1 VSRTLEPLAEDEL
14 RAEREMLE
22 YARRCLAAMRRRT
35 RSLRAAGA
43 DPYAAESVEWHLRQR
58 AAALAD
64 DGRTGLFFG
73 RLDYDDRADPPEAR
87 FYIGRRHVSDPDG
100 DPVVIDW
107 RAGLAHPFYRASP
120 TRRYGV
126 RVRRRFGY
134 RGGTLTSIQDEVLD
148 LLDEAEAMA
157 AADRVLVAEI
167 ERPRIGPMRDIVA
180 TIQPEQDDLIRAPL
194 SETIVIQGGPGTG
207 KTAVGLHRAAFLLYE
222 HRERLARDG
231 VLVVGPG
238 PAYLAFIRD
247 VLPGLG
253 EVDVAQRSI
262 EDLVAEV
269 AVTRTD
275 DPEVAA
281 VKADDRMAAVVRR
294 AAFLHVRPP
303 ALPLEVRWRHRVVRL
318 PAGRLRQRVDELV
331 AGDLRYQVGREHLRD
346 WLVERCLRHLEHTEG
361 LSALDSPTEVQRSL
375 GARPEVREFLRRTWP
390 VLDPVRLVF
399 RLLTEPAFLARAA
412 DGILTERERE
422 LLLWGRRP
430 RSAKAAAWSVGDAFL
445 VDEAVDVLGGTRT
458 FGHVVA
464 DEAQDL
470 SAMQLR
476 AIGRRC
482 RFGSATL
489 LGDLAQRTTPWS
501 PERWRDAVGHLDR
514 RPVRLEHLPRAFRAP
529 KEVLDFANRLLPRIA
544 PEVRPARSVRSVPG
558 SLRIR
563 QVPPAATRGETATG
577 GAEAEAATG
586 ATGATASG
594 AALTA
599 AWVRAL
605 GEALAEDG
613 SVGLVVADAAVPAA
627 GAELVRR
634 RVEFREVDRFDTATR
649 LALVPASAVKGLEFD
664 QVVLVEPADIADPS
678 LGPTGLRR
686 LYTALTRAVLG
697 LTIVHAKPL
706 PAALDPAPP
715 AEPPAPLAGWVSG
728 PRTGRAA
735 GR

>member
-1 VSRTLEPLAEDEL
+1 VEPVPDAEL
-14 RAEREMLE
+14 VAEREMLE
-22 YARRCLAAMRRRT
+22 HARRCLAAMRRRT

-43 DPYAAESVEWHLRQR
+43 DAYAVESVEWRLRQR
-58 AAALAD
+58 VASLVD
-64 DGRTGLFFG
+64 DERTGLFFG
-73 RLDYDDRADPPEAR
+73 RLDYDATADPPEAR
-87 FYIGRRHVSDPDG
+87 FYIGRRHVSDAEG

-120 TRRYGV
+120 THRYGV
-126 RVRRRFGY
+126 RVRRRLGY

-194 SETIVIQGGPGTG
+194 AETICIQGGPGTG

-269 AVTRTD
+269 EVTGTD
-275 DPEVAA
+275 PPDTAA
-281 VKADDRMAAVVRR
+281 VKADPRMAAVIRR

-303 ALPLEVRWRHRVVRL
+303 ADPLEVRWRHRVIRL
-318 PAGRLRQRVDELV
+318 SAATLRRRVTDLTAGPLRRPPAATPAREATGPQVESPGPPMSG
-331 AGDLRYQVGREHLRD
+331 AGGGGLRYGVARDHLRD

-361 LSALDSPTEVQRSL
+361 LSALDDPAAVQRGL
-375 GARPEVREFLRRTWP
+375 GGRPEVRAFLKRTWP
-390 VLDPVRLVF
+390 PVDPARLVL
-399 RLLTEPAFLARAA
+399 RLLTERAFLAEAA
-412 DGILTERERE
+412 GGILTDQEQE
-422 LLLWGRRP
+422 LLLWARRP
-430 RSAKAAAWSVGDAFL
+430 RSLKAAAWSVTDTFL
-445 VDEAVDVLGGTRT
+445 VDEAVDVIGGTRG

-501 PERWRDAVGHLDR
+501 AERWRDAVGHLGR
-514 RPVRLEHLPRAFRAP
+514 RSVRVEHLPRAFRAP
-529 KEVLDFANRLLPRIA
+529 KEVLDFANRLLPEIA
-544 PEVRPARSVRSVPG
+544 PEVHPAQSVRSVPG
-558 SLRIR
+558 SLRVR
-563 QVPPAATRGETATG
+563 AVPAAAVP
-577 GAEAEAATG
+577 
-586 ATGATASG
+586 
-594 AALTA
+594 A
-599 AWVRAL
+599 AWLRAL
-605 GEALAEDG
+605 EEALGEDG
-613 SVGLVVADAAVPAA
+613 SVGLVVADPSVPAA
-627 GAELVRR
+627 GAALAGRGVD
-634 RVEFREVDRFDTATR
+634 FREVDRFDTDTR

-664 QVVLVEPADIADPS
+664 QVVLVEPADIADPA
-678 LGPTGLRR
+678 LGATGLRR

-697 LTIVHAKPL
+697 LTVVHAKPL
-706 PAALDPAPP
+706 PTALGQAPP
-715 AEPPAPLAGWVSG
+715 A
-728 PRTGRAA
+728 
-735 GR
+735 